1 MFRWVLSGAISLI
14 VLELVTRNTRGA
26 EAVGGA
32 LGEISAMARNFLDP
46 TRPAFP
52 ERAKVAANGVG
63 SSAAAGQAA
72 GSLVGQAAAAAA
84 TPQIAS
90 PGNRLALELEP
101 WAASS
106 ARCSSP

>member
-72 GSLVGQAAAAAA
+72 GSLVGQAAAAAVSAA
-84 TPQIAS
+84 TSFDP
-90 PGNRLALELEP
+90 NRPNLQGANP
-101 WAASS
+101 
-106 ARCSSP
+106 